1 MKPLKRLEGLGDAVE
16 LVTTVTGI
24 KAATEALSKVTG
36 KPCGCAGRKAKLNKQ
51 FPFNPAQ
58 TDDPS
63 ADAQSD

>member
-36 KPCGCAGRKAKLNKQ
+36 KDCGCAGRKAKLNKQ
-51 FPFNPAQ
+51 FPFNPTQSDA
-58 TDDPS
+58 PEE
-63 ADAQSD
+63 DAQSD

>member
-36 KPCGCAGRKAKLNKQ
+36 KDCGCAGRKAKLNQQ
-51 FPFNPAQ
+51 FPFNPAR
-58 TDDPS
+58 TDGPEPNVQPD
-63 ADAQSD
+63 

>member
-36 KPCGCAGRKAKLNKQ
+36 KDCGCQGRKDKLNKQ
-51 FPFNPAQ
+51 FPFSPARS
-58 TDDPS
+58 DAPE

>member
-36 KPCGCAGRKAKLNKQ
+36 KSCGCGKRKEALNKQ
-51 FPFNPAQ
+51 FPFNPTQ
-58 TDDPS
+58 THGPEDSP
-63 ADAQSD
+63 QSG

>member
-16 LVTTVTGI
+16 LVTKVTGI

-36 KPCGCAGRKAKLNKQ
+36 KDCGCAGRKDKLNKQ

-58 TDDPS
+58 S
-63 ADAQSD
+63 DAPGQDSESD

>member
-36 KPCGCAGRKAKLNKQ
+36 KDCGCAGRKAKLNQQ
-51 FPFNPAQ
+51 FPFNPAR
-58 TDDPS
+58 TDGPGPDVQP
-63 ADAQSD
+63 D